1 MNKKLL
7 FILLALS
14 GAVLMLCGGCSK
26 DDDDSSPTAS
36 DLEQSD
42 CLGCHTNQNMLIA
55 TMAPD
60 TTPEPEDPG
69 EG

>member
-1 MNKKLL
+1 MNKKLH
-7 FILLALS
+7 FILLSLS
-14 GAVLMLCGGCSK
+14 VIVLILSGGCSK

-36 DLEQSD
+36 ELHQSD
-42 CLGCHTNQNMLIA
+42 CIGCHTSQDMLIA

-60 TTPEPEDPG
+60 TTPEPENPG

>member
-7 FILLALS
+7 FILLAMS
-14 GAVLMLCGGCSK
+14 VSVLMFSAGCSN

-36 DLEQSD
+36 ELRQSD
-42 CLGCHTNQNMLIA
+42 CIGCHTDQEMLIA
-55 TMAPD
+55 TMLPD
-60 TTPEPEDPG
+60 TTTEPEESG